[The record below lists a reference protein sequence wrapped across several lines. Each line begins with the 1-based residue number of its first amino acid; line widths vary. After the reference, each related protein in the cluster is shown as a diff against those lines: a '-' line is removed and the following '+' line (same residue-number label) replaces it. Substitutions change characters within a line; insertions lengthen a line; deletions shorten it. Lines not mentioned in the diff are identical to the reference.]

1 MILAIDQWN
10 IESGYLVLNENLKSI
25 DRGKIKNEELL
36 NYMYDNRFSNVEH
49 FTIEIVASYGMA
61 VGVTVFE
68 TCVWIGRFRRVQ

>member
-36 NYMYDNRFSNVEH
+36 NYMYDSR
-49 FTIEIVASYGMA
+49 
-61 VGVTVFE
+61 
-68 TCVWIGRFRRVQ
+68 TCDCD